1 MSLPGEFL
9 SEEQFTCSICL
20 DVFTNPVSIPC
31 GHSFCSS
38 CITSYWE
45 GQGKSCFCPLCKESF
60 RKRPELHINHTLKEI
75 TEQFKRMAEI
85 TLSAPRSAP
94 ADSPSLP
101 FSAPKPGVQHR
112 TVELVSGAGSNGP
125 QCPRHGHSLELF
137 CKTDQTC
144 ICVTC
149 AEREHYGHSVIE
161 AKREMN
167 IKKVSC
173 LFVYGSV
180 NAEQEKAGTVSMFAE
195 LMKAVEKSQAELLE
209 VVEMGQRAAELRSQ
223 AFIRELQTEISELRN
238 RCSSLNQLTQSQ
250 DQVSFFKVSF
260 KTSLPVTKSW
270 EEVALTPD
278 PTAGAVL
285 RNVTQMV
292 EEVQEALRRLSA
304 IFFSPPFPLSSPI
317 SLFKCVLFLSSVD
330 VTLDQDSAH
339 PRLIISEDGKQVHCS
354 DRYQVVPD
362 TTERFDRVVCV
373 LGRQGISSGC
383 HYWEVVVG
391 EKTDW
396 DLGIASRSINRKGKI
411 AANPANGFWF
421 LSLRDKH
428 EYVFRTEPS
437 VPIIVQTKP
446 QCVGVY
452 VDYEKGQLSFYN
464 ADTKSLIFTF
474 TDSFA
479 ETLYPF
485 FSPCTNK
492 SGKNEAPLIIYPA
505 YPANPSWLTEK

>member
-1 MSLPGEFL
+1 MSSPGEFL

-75 TEQFKRMAEI
+75 TEQFKRMAE
-85 TLSAPRSAP
+85 TTMSAPRSAP
-94 ADSPSLP
+94 ADSPSNP
-101 FSAPKPGVQHR
+101 FSAVKPGA
-112 TVELVSGAGSNGP
+112 TSSSEPL
-125 QCPRHGHSLELF
+125 CPRHGHSLELL

-144 ICVTC
+144 ICITC

-161 AKREMN
+161 SQLRILEVELQGLITVRERK
-167 IKKVSC
+167 IEEIQTS
-173 LFVYGSV
+173 LAEIQV
-180 NAEQEKAGTVSMFAE
+180 NAEREKAGTVSMFAE

-209 VVEMGQRAAELRSQ
+209 VVEMGQQAAELRSQ
-223 AFIRELQTEISELRN
+223 AFIRDLQTEISELRN
-238 RCSSLNQLTQSQ
+238 RFSNINQLTQSQ
-250 DQVSFFKVSF
+250 DHVSFFKVKPDLNYHF
-260 KTSLPVTKSW
+260 TLLDTSNMCYLCH
-270 EEVALTPD
+270 
-278 PTAGAVL
+278 
-285 RNVTQMV
+285 
-292 EEVQEALRRLSA
+292 
-304 IFFSPPFPLSSPI
+304 
-317 SLFKCVLFLSSVD
+317 LFHLYVCKHLVFNSVLFLSSVD
-330 VTLDQDSAH
+330 VTLDRDSAH
-339 PRLIISEDGKQVHCS
+339 PRLIISDDGKQVHCR
-354 DRYQVVPD
+354 DRYQTVPD
-362 TTERFDRVVCV
+362 TIERFDRVVCV

-396 DLGIASRSINRKGKI
+396 DLGIASHSINRKGKI
-411 AANPANGFWF
+411 VTNPANGFWF

-437 VPIIVQTKP
+437 MPIVVHPKP
-446 QCVGVY
+446 QHVGMY

-492 SGKNEAPLIIYPA
+492 SGKNEAPLIICPA
-505 YPANPSWLTEK
+505 YPANPSGQTEK

>member
-60 RKRPELHINHTLKEI
+60 RKRPELHINHTLREI

-94 ADSPSLP
+94 ADSLPLP
-101 FSAPKPGVQHR
+101 FSAPKPVVQQR
-112 TVELVSGAGSNGP
+112 TVELPRGLLPEMKSRFQRTSSSEPLVSHDAASLPSAKAPKRNISVSGAGSNGP
-125 QCPRHGHSLELF
+125 QCPRHGHNLELF

-149 AEREHYGHSVIE
+149 AEREHYGHSVID

-167 IKKVSC
+167 IKKSQLRILEVELQGLITVRERKIEEIQTS
-173 LFVYGSV
+173 LAGIQV
-180 NAEQEKAGTVSMFAE
+180 NAEQEKAGTVSMFAD

-223 AFIRELQTEISELRN
+223 VFIRELQTEISELRN
-238 RCSSLNQLTQSQ
+238 RCSSLSQLTQSQ
-250 DQVSFFKVSF
+250 DHVSFFK
-260 KTSLPVTKSW
+260 TYPAYCSLPVTKSW

-304 IFFSPPFPLSSPI
+304 I
-317 SLFKCVLFLSSVD
+317 
-330 VTLDQDSAH
+330 
-339 PRLIISEDGKQVHCS
+339 
-354 DRYQVVPD
+354 
-362 TTERFDRVVCV
+362 
-373 LGRQGISSGC
+373 
-383 HYWEVVVG
+383 
-391 EKTDW
+391 
-396 DLGIASRSINRKGKI
+396 
-411 AANPANGFWF
+411 
-421 LSLRDKH
+421 
-428 EYVFRTEPS
+428 
-437 VPIIVQTKP
+437 
-446 QCVGVY
+446 
-452 VDYEKGQLSFYN
+452 
-464 ADTKSLIFTF
+464 
-474 TDSFA
+474 
-479 ETLYPF
+479 
-485 FSPCTNK
+485 
-492 SGKNEAPLIIYPA
+492 
-505 YPANPSWLTEK
+505 